1 MQPIVMPQIGQDV
14 ETGVVTR
21 WTRKVGDPVKKGEVV
36 ATVEGDKA
44 AFDIE
49 SPADGVLTQIL
60 VEAGKEGRVLEPV
73 GFIGAPGEKPAT
85 GAAQDPVAVPA
96 AGPASIAAVPAAA
109 IQGDALPSRAGRV
122 FSSPAARRVA
132 AERGIAVTRL
142 VGTGP
147 GGRIMK
153 KDVLAAASH
162 APAAGHPG
170 TAQAAAMAAPEPVAA
185 PSTQAAGDRV
195 IPHSRM
201 RQIIADRLSLSK
213 QTIPHFYLFQDVDM
227 EEALQWREL
236 YNARNSCRVTVT
248 DMVVWAV
255 ADTLRGFPRM
265 NAHVDRDKLITRAR
279 ICIGVATAT
288 DEGLLVPVIPDTG
301 TKDIRTL
308 SSEIR
313 ARAEDARKGKLD
325 PAVKGT
331 FTVTSLGMFGTQ
343 RFLPIINP
351 PEAAI
356 LGVGAAEPRPV
367 AIGGLLGVHRVMTVT
382 LSCDHRAVNGAE
394 AAQFLKTLEQVI
406 RTRFVPA
413 A

>member
-1 MQPIVMPQIGQDV
+1 
-14 ETGVVTR
+14 
-21 WTRKVGDPVKKGEVV
+21 
-36 ATVEGDKA
+36 
-44 AFDIE
+44 
-49 SPADGVLTQIL
+49 
-60 VEAGKEGRVLEPV
+60 
-73 GFIGAPGEKPAT
+73 
-85 GAAQDPVAVPA
+85 
-96 AGPASIAAVPAAA
+96 
-109 IQGDALPSRAGRV
+109 
-122 FSSPAARRVA
+122 
-132 AERGIAVTRL
+132 
-142 VGTGP
+142 
-147 GGRIMK
+147 MK
-153 KDVLAAASH
+153 KDVLAAASA
-162 APAAGHPG
+162 APAAMSAPEH
-170 TAQAAAMAAPEPVAA
+170 AAAPA
-185 PSTQAAGDRV
+185 TKAAGDVV
-195 IPHSRM
+195 IPHTRM

-265 NAHVDRDKLITRAR
+265 NAHVDRDKLTTRAR

-313 ARAEDARKGKLD
+313 ARAEDARKGRLD
-325 PAVKGT
+325 LAVKGT

-367 AIGGLLGVHRVMTVT
+367 AIGSLLGVHRVMTVT

-394 AAQFLKTLEQVI
+394 AAQFLKSLEQVI